1 MSRVS
6 GQLFQGSQARWAA
19 EGQMAVDSDARP
31 WPHVE
36 RPSWRPDH
44 ICGQGKTQWREG
56 LETRLG
62 WLMGGGVSRARG
74 GAWNG
79 PGV

>member
-1 MSRVS
+1 
-6 GQLFQGSQARWAA
+6 
-19 EGQMAVDSDARP
+19 MAVDSDARP

-36 RPSWRPDH
+36 QPSWRLDH

-74 GAWNG
+74 GMEWTR
-79 PGV
+79 GVMERGLSD